1 MALEQKNEKSLQN
14 RINNYLGCRPV
25 IYAVVESEEETIGAI
40 IDELNKAEEDLKAV
54 KERIHRLKWAL
65 AYAES

>member
-14 RINNYLGCRPV
+14 RINDYLGRKPV
-25 IYAVVESEEETIGAI
+25 IYAVVASEEETIEAI

-54 KERIHRLKWAL
+54 KERIHSLQWAL
-65 AYAES
+65 AKAKS